1 MTLCILLVLAAMS
14 PGAAAPGTQA
24 VVRSF
29 EAHYVATRTLQ
40 AVFLERYSEGRQPV
54 RAESGMVY
62 FSRPNR
68 MRWDYESPS
77 RKLFLADGKL
87 AWLYVPADHTASRT
101 PMKESDDWHT
111 PIALLAGQ
119 AKVSKVCSVVTLIPP
134 AALTSP
140 GEHLS
145 SPGNY
150 LLRCTPRGG
159 EEKSGITDILLELD
173 TSYRLVRVV
182 IQQQGELET
191 EFRFGNWQEN
201 IPLPEGTF
209 HFEPPSGVAIVDQTA
224 IPSTAQ

>member
-1 MTLCILLVLAAMS
+1 MALWVFLVLAAFS
-14 PGAAAPGTQA
+14 PGVPNAGAQA
-24 VVRSF
+24 VVRAF
-29 EAHYVATRTLQ
+29 EARYAGTKTLQ
-40 AVFLERYSEGRQPV
+40 AVFLERYSEGHQPV

-77 RKLFLADGKL
+77 RKLFLADGKY
-87 AWLYVPADHTASRT
+87 AWLYVPADHTASRAT
-101 PMKESDDWHT
+101 MKESDDWHT

-119 AKVSKVCSVVTLIPP
+119 AKLSKVCSAVTIVPP
-134 AALTSP
+134 AALTSH

-150 LLRCTPRGG
+150 LLQCAPRGG
-159 EEKSGITDILLELD
+159 EAKSGITDILLELD

-182 IQQQGELET
+182 IQQPGELET

-201 IPLPEGTF
+201 ISLPEGTF
-209 HFEPPSGVAIVDQTA
+209 HFEPPPGVAIVDQA
-224 IPSTAQ
+224 SIAGEAQ